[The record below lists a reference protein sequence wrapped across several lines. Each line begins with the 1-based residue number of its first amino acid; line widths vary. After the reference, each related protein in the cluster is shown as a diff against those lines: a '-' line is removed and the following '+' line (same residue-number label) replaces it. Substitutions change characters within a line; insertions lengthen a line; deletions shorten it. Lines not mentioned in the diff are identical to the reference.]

1 MNNITQTEAIE
12 YYIEELSI
20 LVNRYKNALY
30 NNSSDLRFNDF
41 DKFKEIALIDLED
54 IIDGIKYH
62 KTEDFE

>member
-20 LVNRYKNALY
+20 LVNRYKNSLY
-30 NNSSDLRFNDF
+30 NNSSDLRFSDF
-41 DKFKEIALIDLED
+41 DKFKEIALIDLEE

>member
-30 NNSSDLRFNDF
+30 NNSSDLRFKDF